1 MSLIDQ
7 ALKANEQFARRYDPK
22 LGGHPQPKIAIVTC
36 MDPRLSDLEGIL
48 GLKTADMDVI
58 RTGGPAVTDD
68 VLGELVVSTRVLGSK
83 EIMLLNHTGCGF
95 TTFTDKE
102 LNDKLAR
109 ETGDATPV
117 PMRLFSFK
125 DPEENTRAQIEKVRS
140 HPWIAKDVPV
150 RGFIFDVDTGR
161 LREVKQW
168 MTGAAS
174 PLEISRRPVTW
185 VVRSASPKRMTST
198 PATVT
203 RLLLRAEV
211 CLPTIED
218 SGINSAPVP
227 RRTMGDARVHDR
239 RSRVAMTEDFVSLGA
254 RRRAGPVIITCVSC
268 QSLLWAQSQSRQGGN
283 QLANVGL
290 RAV

>member
-1 MSLIDQ
+1 LDEGLADTIVSRRVGAHRLIGVGAVGVAVRRNPGISRADGTAGRATTVIPRQ
-7 ALKANEQFARRYDPK
+7 KRYDPK
-22 LGGHPQPKIAIVTC
+22 LGGRPQPKIAIVTC

-102 LNDKLAR
+102 LNEKVAR

-161 LREVKQW
+161 LREVKR
-168 MTGAAS
+168 G
-174 PLEISRRPVTW
+174 
-185 VVRSASPKRMTST
+185 
-198 PATVT
+198 
-203 RLLLRAEV
+203 
-211 CLPTIED
+211 
-218 SGINSAPVP
+218 
-227 RRTMGDARVHDR
+227 
-239 RSRVAMTEDFVSLGA
+239 
-254 RRRAGPVIITCVSC
+254 
-268 QSLLWAQSQSRQGGN
+268 
-283 QLANVGL
+283 
-290 RAV
+290 